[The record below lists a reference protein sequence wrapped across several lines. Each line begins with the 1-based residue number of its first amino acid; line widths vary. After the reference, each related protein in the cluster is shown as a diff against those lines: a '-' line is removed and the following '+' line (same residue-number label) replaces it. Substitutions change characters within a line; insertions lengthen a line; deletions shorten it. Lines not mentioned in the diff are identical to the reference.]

1 MLNKLVMHIC
11 LAWKPQWTPPR
22 IPLIPS
28 HLRPSG
34 QANLLQ
40 MAACVFSR
48 EFWHYWLARYP
59 QTWLW
64 LWSGI
69 AWTILISR
77 MLAQYRMPDIC
88 SSTPQLFSRQFIS
101 MGIDWCLMIIAMML
115 PLLNE
120 QTQHVASR
128 MPSSMRSTAI
138 QWFLLA
144 YVLQW
149 LLTGLLIY
157 VLAYSTFNA
166 LPDLA
171 GQFKWPNAGRT
182 ALPAL
187 GFALAAAWVYSS
199 MRRNAQLAC
208 SRTIPMRIHGWGARI
223 DSLHFGILSGNS
235 CLRTCWAP
243 MLALMLAQHGL
254 FLMLL
259 VASLLAYERY
269 FLSYK
274 SRALAFAWASIALA
288 FLLQILFT
296 NQSQSI

>member
-11 LAWKPQWTPPR
+11 LTWKPHWTPQRTPF
-22 IPLIPS
+22 IPS
-28 HLRPSG
+28 YLRPSG
-34 QANLLQ
+34 RTHLQ
-40 MAACVFSR
+40 QVAACLLGR
-48 EFWHYWLARYP
+48 DFWHYWLARYP

-69 AWTILISR
+69 AWSILISR

-88 SSTPQLFSRQFIS
+88 TSTPQLFSRQFIS
-101 MGIDWCLMIIAMML
+101 MSIDWCLMIIAMML
-115 PLLNE
+115 PLLKE

-128 MPSSMRSTAI
+128 MPSTMRSTAI

-157 VLAYSTFNA
+157 VLAYSSFNS
-166 LPDLA
+166 LPDLT
-171 GQFKWPNAGRT
+171 GQINMPSAWRT
-182 ALPAL
+182 ALPVF
-187 GFALAAAWVYSS
+187 GFALAACWVCSP

-208 SRTIPMRIHGWGARI
+208 SRTIPMRIHGWGART
-223 DSLHFGILSGNS
+223 DSLHYGILSGNF

-259 VASLLAYERY
+259 VASLLVYERY
-269 FLSYK
+269 FLSFK
-274 SRALAFAWASIALA
+274 SRALAYAWAGIALA

-296 NQSQSI
+296 SQGQSI